1 MYEPVVRSKASKVIE
16 DHIRSSIMENKLRP
30 GDRLASEKE
39 LADSFG
45 VSRQTLREALSALES
60 LGLVELRK
68 GSGGGSYV
76 SEVPFVRPQKSLIDF
91 LHTQDLML
99 SHDHISE
106 ARLMIEPYAA
116 RMAACFMTSEQKDEL
131 ARLHAEATEKLGSV
145 PRAEL
150 RPLETAFHHQISEC
164 ITNPLIRFFA
174 GVLINLVDETNMKNS
189 STTQDFARPINVSHS
204 KTLEAILKGDP
215 DAAEKAMY
223 DDIAMTREIWGKLY
237 HEKNVGSENLPE
249 PWMVYGDHVWGD

>member
-1 MYEPVVRSKASKVIE
+1 
-16 DHIRSSIMENKLRP
+16 MENKLRP

-60 LGLVELRK
+60 LGLVALRK
-68 GSGGGSYV
+68 GSGGGAYV

-99 SHDHISE
+99 THDHISE

-116 RMAACFMTSEQKDEL
+116 RMAACFMTPDQREEL

-145 PRAEL
+145 PRAEI
-150 RPLETAFHHQISEC
+150 RPLETAFHHRIVEC
-164 ITNPLIRFFA
+164 ITNPLIRFFG
-174 GVLINLVDETNMKNS
+174 GVLVNLVDETNLKNS
-189 STTQDFARPINVSHS
+189 NTTQDFARPINVSHS
-204 KTLEAILKGDP
+204 KTLDAVLRGDP
-215 DAAEKAMY
+215 DAAEKAMH
-223 DDIAMTREIWGKLY
+223 DDLTLTREIWDKLY
-237 HEKNVGSENLPE
+237 HEKNAVGGGALAE
-249 PWMVYGDHVWGD
+249 WAVYGDHVWGD